1 MEVYNKVIQVGSLK
15 IEISISDRTNTIL
28 YQSPSDHQTVA
39 TNPYYVNLTAR
50 DEDDKRIWQTP
61 VMDDHGE
68 VKFYTSVYEAI
79 EDARRKLGEAGEG
92 LQFDLPGISKELQI
106 LLIEDIQEDLELMS
120 MTLRKA
126 GMRFKI
132 KQVDTRE
139 EFVQALADYNA
150 DIILSDHAIPQFN
163 SLEALAMA
171 RKVKTDIPF
180 IIVSGGV
187 SQHMA
192 KTCIQQGA
200 NDYVLKSDIYR
211 LPLAIQKA
219 LRTSNTSY
227 ATREDLIH
235 RVEEL
240 TKTNHEI
247 EHMIYGVAHNLRS
260 PLNSVLGLL
269 DLAKQESEAASK
281 NLKHYFQMMEESIR
295 KLDSSVN
302 DLLKYARNS
311 KREITIEK
319 IDFRTIIEDGIQ
331 QMKFMKGFDRIRA
344 TVDVNQSSLFYSDA
358 YRIRA
363 IINNLISNS
372 VKYMDYSKSSPS
384 IEVNVEVKKHQATL
398 AFKDN
403 GIGINSSYLSK
414 IFSMFYRAT
423 SQNEGSGLGL
433 YLVKETV
440 QRLGGTIHVESE
452 EGDGTAFYITL
463 PNHYATSMS

>member
-28 YQSPSDHQTVA
+28 FQSSSDHQTAV
-39 TNPYYVNLTAR
+39 TTPYYVNLTAR

-61 VMDDHGE
+61 VMDDQGD
-68 VKFYTSVYEAI
+68 VKFYASVYEAL
-79 EDARRKLGEAGEG
+79 DDTRKKLGEAGDD
-92 LQFDLPGISKELQI
+92 LQYDLPGSSQELQI
-106 LLIEDIQEDLELMS
+106 LLIEDIQEDLELMA

-126 GMRFKI
+126 GMKFKI

-139 EFVQALADYNA
+139 EFVQALSTYNA

-163 SLEALAMA
+163 SLEALSMA

-187 SQHMA
+187 SEHMA
-192 KTCIQQGA
+192 KTCILQGA

-219 LRTSNTSY
+219 LRTSNTNY

-235 RVEEL
+235 KVDDL
-240 TKTNHEI
+240 TKTNHEL
-247 EHMIYGVAHNLRS
+247 ENMVYGVAHNLRS

-269 DLAKQESEAASK
+269 DLAKHESEAASK

-302 DLLKYARNS
+302 DLLKYAKNS
-311 KREITIEK
+311 KKEMTIEK
-319 IDFRTIIEDGIQ
+319 IDFRAIIEDGIQ
-331 QMKFMKGFDRIRA
+331 QMKFIKGFDRIRA
-344 TVDVNQSSLFYSDA
+344 VVDVTQSSLFYSDTH
-358 YRIRA
+358 RIRA
-363 IINNLISNS
+363 IITNLISNS

-384 IEVNVEVKKHQATL
+384 IEVKAEVNKQVAKL
-398 AFKDN
+398 EFKDN
-403 GIGINSSYLSK
+403 GIGINSAYLSK
-414 IFSMFYRAT
+414 VFTMFYRAT
-423 SQNEGSGLGL
+423 SQNEGTGLGL

-440 QRLGGTIHVESE
+440 QRLGGSIHVESR
-452 EGDGTAFYITL
+452 EGDGTTFYITI

>member
-1 MEVYNKVIQVGSLK
+1 MEVYNKVIQVGSSK

-28 YQSPSDHQTVA
+28 YQSPSDHQTAV

-61 VMDDHGE
+61 VMDDRGE
-68 VKFYTSVYEAI
+68 VKFYASIYEAI
-79 EDARRKLGEAGEG
+79 EDARRKLGEAGG
-92 LQFDLPGISKELQI
+92 DLQYDLPGSSKELQI
-106 LLIEDIQEDLELMS
+106 LLIEDIQEDMELMS

-139 EFVQALADYNA
+139 EFVQALSDYNA

-163 SLEALAMA
+163 SLEALSMA
-171 RKVKTDIPF
+171 RRVKTDIPF

-187 SQHMA
+187 SENMA

-219 LRTSNTSY
+219 LRTSNTAY

-235 RVEEL
+235 KVEDL
-240 TKTNHEI
+240 SQVNHEL
-247 EHMIYGVAHNLRS
+247 EHMVYGVAHNLRS

-269 DLAKQESEAASK
+269 ELAKQEGESASK

-311 KREITIEK
+311 KKEITIEK
-319 IDFRTIIEDGIQ
+319 IDFRSIIEDGIQ
-331 QMKFMKGFDRIRA
+331 QMKFIKGFDRIRA
-344 TVDVNQSSLFYSDA
+344 NVQVNQSSLFYSDTQ
-358 YRIRA
+358 RIRA
-363 IINNLISNS
+363 IVNNLISNS
-372 VKYMDYSKSSPS
+372 VKYMDYSKSNPS
-384 IEVNVEVKKHQATL
+384 IEISAEVNKHRATL
-398 AFKDN
+398 SFKDN
-403 GIGINSSYLSK
+403 GIGINSAYLPK
-414 IFSMFYRAT
+414 VFTMFYRAT
-423 SQNEGSGLGL
+423 SQNEGTGLGL

-440 QRLGGTIHVESE
+440 QRLGGTIRLESE
-452 EGDGTAFYITL
+452 EGNGTTFYITL
-463 PNHYATSMS
+463 PNHYATSLS

>member
-15 IEISISDRTNTIL
+15 IDISISDRANTIL
-28 YQSPSDHQTVA
+28 YQSASDHQTAV
-39 TNPYYVNLTAR
+39 TNPYSVNLTAR

-68 VKFYTSVYEAI
+68 VKYYTSVYEAI
-79 EDARRKLGEAGEG
+79 EDARTKLGDAGED
-92 LQFDLPGISKELQI
+92 LVFDLPGSSKELQI
-106 LLIEDIQEDLELMS
+106 ILIEDIQEDLELMS

-139 EFVQALADYNA
+139 EFAQALSEYNA

-163 SLEALAMA
+163 SLEALSMA

-187 SQHMA
+187 SENMA

-200 NDYVLKSDIYR
+200 SDYVLKSDIYR

-219 LRTSNTSY
+219 LRTSNVSY
-227 ATREDLIH
+227 ATREDLLQ

-240 TKTNHEI
+240 TNTNNEL
-247 EHMIYGVAHNLRS
+247 EHMVYGVAHNLRS

-269 DLAKQESEAASK
+269 DLAKQEGEAASK
-281 NLKHYFQMMEESIR
+281 NLKHYFQMMEDSIR

-302 DLLKYARNS
+302 DLLKYAKNT
-311 KREITIEK
+311 KKEISIEK
-319 IDFRTIIEDGIQ
+319 IDFRTIIEEGIQ
-331 QMKFMKGFDRIRA
+331 QMKFLKGFDRIR
-344 TVDVNQSSLFYSDA
+344 TSVEVNQSSLFYSDT

-363 IINNLISNS
+363 IVNNLISNAI
-372 VKYMDYSKSSPS
+372 KYMDYSKADPS
-384 IEVNVEVKKHQATL
+384 IEISVVADKQNVMLE
-398 AFKDN
+398 FKDN
-403 GIGINSSYLSK
+403 GIGINAAYLSK
-414 IFSMFYRAT
+414 VFTMFYRAT
-423 SQNEGSGLGL
+423 SQNEGTGLGL
-433 YLVKETV
+433 YLVKDTV
-440 QRLGGTIHVESE
+440 QRLGGTVDIESE
-452 EGDGTAFYITL
+452 EGKGTSFYITL
-463 PNHYATSMS
+463 PNHYATSLS

>member
-1 MEVYNKVIQVGSLK
+1 MEVYNKVILVGSLK

-28 YQSPSDHQTVA
+28 YQSRSDHHTTV

-68 VKFYTSVYEAI
+68 VKFYASIYEAI
-79 EDARRKLGEAGEG
+79 EDARRKLGEAGED
-92 LQFDLPGISKELQI
+92 LQYDLPGSSKELQI
-106 LLIEDIQEDLELMS
+106 LLIEDIQEDMELMS

-126 GMRFKI
+126 GMRFNI

-139 EFVQALADYNA
+139 EFVQALSDYNA

-163 SLEALAMA
+163 SLEALSMA

-187 SQHMA
+187 SEHMA

-227 ATREDLIH
+227 ATREDLIQK
-235 RVEEL
+235 VDDL
-240 TKTNHEI
+240 TRINHEL
-247 EHMIYGVAHNLRS
+247 EHMVYGVAHNLRS

-269 DLAKQESEAASK
+269 DLAKQEGESASE

-311 KREITIEK
+311 KKEITIEK
-319 IDFRTIIEDGIQ
+319 IDFRAIIEEGIQ
-331 QMKFMKGFDRIRA
+331 QMKFIKGFDRIRA
-344 TVDVNQSSLFYSDA
+344 NVDVNQSSLFYSDTH
-358 YRIRA
+358 RIRA
-363 IINNLISNS
+363 VVNNLISNS
-372 VKYMDYSKSSPS
+372 VKYMDYSKSNPS
-384 IEVNVEVKKHQATL
+384 IEITAEVNKHRASLT
-398 AFKDN
+398 FKDN
-403 GIGINSSYLSK
+403 GIGINSAYLSK
-414 IFSMFYRAT
+414 VFTMFYRAT
-423 SQNEGSGLGL
+423 SQNEGTGLGL

-440 QRLGGTIHVESE
+440 QRLGGTIHVQSK
-452 EGDGTAFYITL
+452 EGDGTTFYITL